1 MVAMSECEIWQ
12 GFKNDSGY
20 GIKIVNYKR
29 KRAHRLAWEQVNG
42 EIPEGMVIDH
52 KCHGEAVAKGECQ
65 GGKTCSHRACVNVE
79 HLELVTQSENI
90 RRGLHFIDNRKTCR
104 KGHDFTDSKNIMVRS
119 NGKRECA
126 ECNRERAAMNYAK
139 SKVALSA

>member
-29 KRAHRLAWEQVNG
+29 KRAHRLAWEKANG

-52 KCHGEAVAKGECQ
+52 KCHGEALAKGECQ
-65 GGKTCSHRACVNVE
+65 GGVTCLHRACVNVE

-90 RRGLHFIDNRKTCR
+90 LRGLQAIDVRKVCR
-104 KGHDFTDSKNIMVRS
+104 KGHDFTNSNNIMVRS

-126 ECNRERAAMNYAK
+126 QCNRDRANMNYAK